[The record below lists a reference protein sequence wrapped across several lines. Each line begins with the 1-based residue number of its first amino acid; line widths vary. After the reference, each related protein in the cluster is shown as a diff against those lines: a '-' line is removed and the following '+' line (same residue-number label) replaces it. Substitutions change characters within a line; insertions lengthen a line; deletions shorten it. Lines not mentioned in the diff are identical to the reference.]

1 MKRLSLFITALFFT
15 WQLIAQ
21 NELPRFELDRAAVC
35 GGVQTIMNIKGKWK
49 KQPDDINNYPDKT
62 FPRSQYNQVFSRT
75 DKIAGLFQQWNAHPD
90 GLEPRWYRSIRGEP
104 VVKDAGVPYAFN
116 TYYYFYFCNERY
128 KKAELTGET
137 GTMSFIFINQFSW
150 FFDPYKVMDKQME
163 VEGGKVFRVGKRI
176 GKCQS
181 MDLFEIVSFGQ
192 HSHALV
198 ITRDS
203 SSPYKPVTRK
213 QYLYYMIEHWPVQK
227 EIFEDEL
234 TKSSEEVLKKPA
246 SLPLYGKSKQIFD
259 DDEKEGL
266 ILATVNLNYFKKE
279 LPRYVPQFMVLYW
292 SWNKN
297 APGLNFKKEFEENF
311 PVEKL
316 KEIIDK

>member
-21 NELPRFELDRAAVC
+21 NELPRFELDRAAAC
-35 GGVQTIMNIKGKWK
+35 GGVQTIMNIKGKWV

-62 FPRSQYNQVFSRT
+62 FPRSQYNQVFSRA
-75 DKIAGLFQQWNAHPD
+75 DKIAELFQQWNPHPD

-104 VVKDAGVPYAFN
+104 IGKDAGVPYAFN

-150 FFDPYKVMDKQME
+150 LFDPYKVMDKQME

-176 GKCQS
+176 GKCQG

-203 SSPYKPVTRK
+203 S
-213 QYLYYMIEHWPVQK
+213 
-227 EIFEDEL
+227 
-234 TKSSEEVLKKPA
+234 
-246 SLPLYGKSKQIFD
+246 
-259 DDEKEGL
+259 
-266 ILATVNLNYFKKE
+266 
-279 LPRYVPQFMVLYW
+279 
-292 SWNKN
+292 
-297 APGLNFKKEFEENF
+297 
-311 PVEKL
+311 
-316 KEIIDK
+316 